1 MKQKTLWIVA
11 AFSVGTLFA
20 TLIFRY
26 FQGGPSLQKTD
37 GFWGSDSAGQFSI
50 RTGGAGPRGFEV
62 PASIVMPSV
71 VSIDTLQEQYAVNGQ
86 VFIAPTAEGSGVIL
100 SQDGT
105 IVTNHHVIQNADLV
119 RVHVNDHQSGPR
131 VFEAKI
137 IGMDAPSDLAVLKI
151 NAKNLTPIKIGS
163 SKKLQIG
170 EWVIAIGN
178 SLGYENTL
186 SAGVVS
192 SLGRTLPTKESVLV
206 NAIQTD
212 APINPGNSGGALAN
226 TKGELVGI
234 NTAIA
239 TPSQGSVGIGFAIPV
254 DRMQRVVDDI
264 LKYGHVRYGWF
275 GMSVFPPEVFAYQ
288 VNRARLESFL
298 HVKLPDHGLVIQNV
312 YQNSPA
318 AAAGLKRYD
327 VLLSIDNRPMNT
339 LLDYISLEMD
349 KRPGDKVQ
357 VLYWSLGTE
366 KTAEFVLS
374 SLPRRQKS

>member
-11 AFSVGTLFA
+11 ACSVGALFS
-20 TLIFRY
+20 TLIMRY
-26 FQGGPSLQKTD
+26 FEAGPFSHKTN
-37 GFWGSDSAGQFSI
+37 GFFGSDSGDELPLLPE
-50 RTGGAGPRGFEV
+50 GAGPRGFEL
-62 PASIVMPSV
+62 PASMVMPSV
-71 VSIDTLQEQYAVNGQ
+71 VSIETLQEQQAVNGQ
-86 VFIAPTAEGSGVIL
+86 VFITPTAEGSGVIL

-131 VFEAKI
+131 VFEAKTV
-137 IGMDAPSDLAVLKI
+137 GMDAPSDIAVLKI
-151 NAKNLTPIKIGS
+151 NAKNLTPIKVGS
-163 SKKLQIG
+163 SKNLRIG
-170 EWVIAIGN
+170 EWVIAVGN

-254 DRMQRVVDDI
+254 DRVQRVVNDI
-264 LKYGHVRYGWF
+264 LKYGYVRYGWL
-275 GMSVFPPEVFAYQ
+275 GISVFPPEVFAYQ
-288 VNRARLESFL
+288 ANRSRLESLL
-298 HVKLPDHGLVIQNV
+298 HMRLPNHGLVIQNV

-318 AAAGLKRYD
+318 AAADLKRYD
-327 VLLSIDNRPMNT
+327 VLLSIDNREMNT

-357 VLYWSLGTE
+357 VRYWSLGAE
-366 KTAEFVLS
+366 KTVEFVLAA
-374 SLPRRQKS
+374 LPKR